1 MRILISNDDGVFA
14 PGIKSL
20 YQHLKSLGEVYV
32 VAPLEERST
41 TGHSL
46 HLSHVLR
53 LEKVEENIYGCSG
66 FPADCILMGIGNLLK
81 DKKPDLVVSGINRGP
96 NLGQDL
102 YYSGTLAA
110 AREATFHSIP
120 AIGVSLNIS
129 FTHDEAIHHYDTAA
143 RFIRQMVLD
152 EIHKKIPPFT
162 LLNVNV
168 PNLHDDQIKGAK
180 LTKIGF
186 RRYSDDISERTDCRN
201 RKYYWI
207 AGTYNGHMDIPDTD
221 CVAVSNDYIAVTP
234 HKVID
239 SIDASADRI
248 KEYVGTI
255 KWPTK

>member
-14 PGIKSL
+14 PGIKAL
-20 YQHLKSLGEVYV
+20 YQHLKDVADVYV

-53 LEKVEENIYGCSG
+53 LEKIEDKMYGCSG
-66 FPADCILMGIGNLLK
+66 FPADCVLMGIGHLLR
-81 DKKPDLVVSGINRGP
+81 DQRPDLIVSGINRGP

-129 FTHDEAIHHYDTAA
+129 FTQDEAVHHYDTAA
-143 RFIRQMVLD
+143 RFIKQLVLD

-168 PNLHDDQIKGAK
+168 PNLHDDQIKGVQ

-207 AGTYNGHMDIPDTD
+207 AGELNGHIDIPGTD
-221 CVAVSNDYIAVTP
+221 CVAVANDYIAVTP

-239 SIDASADRI
+239 SIETSHERYKDYI
-248 KEYVGTI
+248 EEL
-255 KWPTK
+255 KWPKK